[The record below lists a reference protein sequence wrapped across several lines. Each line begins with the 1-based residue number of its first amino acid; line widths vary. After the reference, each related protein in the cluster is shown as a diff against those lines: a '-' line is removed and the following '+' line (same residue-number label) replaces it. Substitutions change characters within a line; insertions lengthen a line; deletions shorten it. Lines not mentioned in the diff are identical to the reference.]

1 MKGKI
6 FQNLANRMDRMPRSS
21 QQINTITKDIEEI
34 KNKPTK
40 MNSTIM
46 EIKNSLEGNNDRLT

>member
-1 MKGKI
+1 M
-6 FQNLANRMDRMPRSS
+6 ARMPRSS

-40 MNSTIM
+40 MSSTIM
-46 EIKNSLEGNNDRLT
+46 EIKNSLEGNNDRLI